1 MSIYLDIR
9 LVDKKSSGR
18 LLENYSLY
26 LCDAERGFRSAK
38 RCNETHAAQPIR
50 TPGCS
55 ASPVA
60 FGYGGQGWGDKEG
73 KGKRKRIEEIS

>member
-1 MSIYLDIR
+1 MKPFRRHEASCEQL
-9 LVDKKSSGR
+9 
-18 LLENYSLY
+18 
-26 LCDAERGFRSAK
+26 AERGFRSAK